1 MGRNLAAPNE
11 NAAPTLRDQ
20 YQYAKLAADAD
31 VIPYQ
36 YQKKPGDILVAV
48 NYGASMGLSF
58 SESLYRLNVIQGKP
72 TMSAELVAAQVRKA
86 GHKLR
91 IYKDEANLS
100 ARATINRADDPDFE
114 FSVTRDANWAHSMGL
129 DKPDKKGNPSNYIK
143 QPMTMLVWRAIT
155 AVAREA
161 CPEALFGAGYT
172 PDELA
177 DEDVDNSA
185 APSQESP
192 VSAVVVPTPK
202 QRKELHDLLSKCGV
216 KTKKQARTVISAL
229 ADVDSDNV
237 ADIPDDTVLLLL
249 ENKSAVPAR
258 IQQLLAKK
266 PQTEPAAAPP
276 VDVAPAVSA
285 SVGGVD
291 GTQ

>member
-1 MGRNLAAPNE
+1 MGRDLIAPKE
-11 NAAPTLRDQ
+11 NAALTLRDQ

-31 VIPYQ
+31 IIPYQ
-36 YQKKPGDILVAV
+36 YQKNPGDILVAV

-72 TMSAELVAAQVRKA
+72 TMSAELVASQVRKA

-91 IYKDEANLS
+91 IYKDEAALS
-100 ARATINRADDPDFE
+100 VRATIHRADDPDFE
-114 FSVTRDANWAHSMGL
+114 FSVKRDANWAHSMGL

-177 DEDVDNSA
+177 DEDIDNSA
-185 APSQESP
+185 APAQEPP
-192 VSAVVVPTPK
+192 VSAVVVPTPE
-202 QRKELHDLLSKCGV
+202 QRKELHDLLSQCGV

-276 VDVAPAVSA
+276 VDVAPTVSA

-291 GTQ
+291 GAQ